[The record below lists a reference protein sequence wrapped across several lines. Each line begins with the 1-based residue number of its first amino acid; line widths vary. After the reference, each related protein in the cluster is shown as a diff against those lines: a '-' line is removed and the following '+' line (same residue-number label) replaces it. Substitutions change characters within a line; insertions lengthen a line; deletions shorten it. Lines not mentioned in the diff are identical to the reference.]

1 MALAVLKG
9 KVFFILLIGLIL
21 TGCGSD
27 TTDEVN
33 ESQRDLIPDSFEFT
47 SLDKVARQTQILSNT
62 ITVSGF
68 NEPLPISITGG
79 EYKIENRS
87 DFFTSRSGFISAGD
101 SLQLR
106 LTSSDD
112 FDTAKS
118 ATITIGNSS
127 ATFTV
132 ITGQQDLL
140 PANSFQ
146 MTDRSDVDPGSRITM
161 LDQVLVSGINDS
173 ATINIENGLYQIND
187 QAETSE
193 QGEVTAGDRISV
205 FVDASM
211 VYGGDKSVKLV
222 IGGREESA
230 TVSTRLANIVPD
242 DFSFDSVDSADV
254 DSFVT
259 SNMVVM
265 EGLEIASPIAIGNGE
280 YSIDGA
286 PFTSEFGYIYNGQS
300 LRVRLKTSISYSVL
314 NILLLE
320 LGGKAFTFSVTTRR
334 APDQSPD
341 ALVFNTV
348 ENAQLNEVYVSNS
361 VQVKGIDTATQ
372 VSIQNGEYSINGS
385 DFTSQ
390 SSTVNNNDLIR
401 IRTTAPDALNTSTI
415 STLLVGDKSATYT
428 VITKS
433 EYDLT
438 PNSFL
443 FNAASNKK
451 LETDVD
457 SEEITVEGIDRPVP
471 IRINNGLYS
480 INGGDFTSVEGQVAE
495 GDKVKLRLTTGRQFG
510 HLHQATVYIG
520 DVSRSFNV
528 TTEAIDQN
536 PDGFVIPAISGVPI
550 NTYVVSESRTV
561 SGINAP
567 TKISVVGGEYSI
579 NNGDYTDAEGTVE
592 NGQSI
597 KLRMASSAEFNKLTS
612 ASVTIG
618 TSTSYFQ
625 VTTQP
630 KDGIPL
636 SFSFPR
642 VQGAEPLE
650 FIYSE
655 IIEVQGFNI
664 PLNVSVQGWEAEYSI
679 EGGDFTSD
687 AGVISSGQKLQIRF
701 KSSSYFGR
709 TRDVLVTVGPYFT
722 KFYGSTREGEEPDD
736 FSFASKTG
744 LKKRVYAISDTVVL
758 QGFDTLS
765 VVNIE
770 GGEYSI
776 NGGEFTDSP
785 SAIESG
791 DSLQV
796 KVLTSNKFNTAASAQ
811 VTVGRVTK
819 EFVAKTDFEPFISLN
834 SLKDGNTK
842 IDHINEGTEL
852 EARAKCI
859 DDAKS
864 CVEEDTTFS
873 WFVDGIEDAV
883 SHEESYEVEGKFVNR
898 IISLVATPF
907 NKAGDAGTPITT
919 AISRTK
925 VQNIVGND
933 SAFAAL
939 NTDGT
944 VETWG
949 NAHCGGDGN
958 GIRDLVNVTHIAASK
973 CAFAALREDGSI
985 VAWGSN
991 KHGGDIRDFADQLTD
1006 VRMVIGSD
1014 TMFSVVKNDGTVVSW
1029 HDQVI
1034 SINNPP
1040 SPEDVKGITKIVEA
1054 RNQFAALST
1063 VDGNNKIVSW
1073 FSGSDFEPIENA
1085 IDLVSSEWGFSAYYK
1100 TGPSYWDIEI
1110 ITWGDTHLPNY
1121 HRAHRYPENLVATSK
1136 VFANFDGSYIQLWGE
1151 GSDEIDTSV
1160 PDISSG
1166 SYSYIHVNST
1176 DSAFAAVY
1184 DMRDATTPEEKG
1196 RIVTFGEI
1204 SSDFPMPEGVFGAR
1218 KIASTDGA
1226 FAAITEDGR
1235 VYTWGDQAMGAN
1247 SSLVQPKL
1255 KNVKEIY
1262 STERAFA
1269 ALTYD
1274 GEVITWGDEYFG
1286 GSNTVVDFENERF
1299 ADLAATADPRGS
1311 LKVNISA
1318 KSYAAISDEGKLF
1331 AWGDT
1336 LYGGLL
1342 PQEFEAYDDV
1352 EFVEANVSAFAAY
1365 TASGTLLSWGS
1376 FERPEIEIIDI
1387 DMVGSQPVKAEQFSM
1402 EGHVGVESIV
1412 STNHAFAALK
1422 NNGSVIAWGN
1432 PNYGGDSGDLNLND
1446 VVEVYSNRMAFA
1458 AKKRDGSII
1467 TWGHPEHGGDSSGVT
1482 GLDNVKYVV
1491 STGLAFAALKE
1502 DGTVISWGH
1511 ELFGGSTEVS
1521 SQLKNVTSLVASM
1534 TGFSALTDEGTVVY
1548 WGDSTQD
1555 GENNW
1560 ITQLEAE
1567 FDPDGTQVN
1576 EYERYSFYFRNL
1588 DEGLTNVASIQSSL
1602 MGFFAILNTGELKY
1616 WGYDYWLLPN
1626 YRFKEVIAD
1635 GSKFLG
1641 ITTDNRVVYSSTI
1654 GLGQIHYYDQ
1664 SINFDE
1670 NIEFAKVISDD
1681 AGNQDLYYML
1691 GLKSIRLGLES
1702 NLKKVRGHYL
1712 LDENG
1717 KIYDAFDMEPVDP
1730 TMPSEY
1736 YYHGMTNTIHSGFD
1750 LKSSSK
1756 AMEVRLN

>member
-9 KVFFILLIGLIL
+9 KVVLFLLIGLIL
-21 TGCGSD
+21 TGCGGETSD
-27 TTDEVN
+27 EIK
-33 ESQRDLIPDSFEFT
+33 ESQPDLIPDLIEFT
-47 SLDKVARQTQILSNT
+47 SIDKVARETQILSDK
-62 ITVSGF
+62 ITLSGF
-68 NEPLPISITGG
+68 TEPLPISITGG

-87 DFFTSRSGFISAGD
+87 NSFTHRSGSISAGD
-101 SLQLR
+101 SLQVR
-106 LTSSDD
+106 LTSSSD

-146 MTDRSDVDPGSRITM
+146 MKDRSDVDPGSRITM

-372 VSIQNGEYSINGS
+372 VSIQNGEYSINGGE
-385 DFTSQ
+385 FARQ
-390 SSTVNNNDLIR
+390 SGTVNNNDLIR
-401 IRTTAPDALNTSTI
+401 IRTTTPDALNTSTI

-636 SFSFPR
+636 NFSFAT
-642 VQGAEPLE
+642 VQDAEPLE

-655 IIEVQGFNI
+655 IVEVQGFNI
-664 PLNVSVQGWEAEYSI
+664 PLSVSVKYWDAEYSI
-679 EGGDFTSD
+679 DGGDFTSAD
-687 AGVISSGQKLQIRF
+687 GVISSGQKLQIRF

-709 TRDVLVTVGPYFT
+709 TRHVLVTVGPYFT
-722 KFYGSTREGEEPDD
+722 KFYGQTREGENPDE
-736 FSFASKTG
+736 FSFTPKTG
-744 LKKRVYAISDTVVL
+744 LKMREYATSDAVVL
-758 QGFDTLS
+758 QGFDSSS
-765 VVNIE
+765 VVNID

-785 SAIESG
+785 SIIESG

-811 VTVGRVTK
+811 VTVGWLKK
-819 EFVAKTDFEPFISLN
+819 EFVATTDFEPFIRLN
-834 SLKDGNTK
+834 SLKDGNTRVEH
-842 IDHINEGTEL
+842 IDEGTEL
-852 EARAKCI
+852 VARAKCI

-1014 TMFSVVKNDGTVVSW
+1014 TMFSVVKNDGTIVSW
-1029 HDQVI
+1029 YDRVI
-1034 SINNPP
+1034 NINNPP
-1040 SPEDVKGITKIVEA
+1040 STEDVKGITKVLEA

-1073 FSGSDFEPIENA
+1073 FSGSNFEPIENA

-1110 ITWGDTHLPNY
+1110 ITWGDTHLPTY
-1121 HRAHRYPENLVATSK
+1121 HRAHRYPEQLVATSK
-1136 VFANFDGSYIQLWGE
+1136 VFANFDGYYVQLWGE
-1151 GSDEIDTSV
+1151 GSDQIDTSV
-1160 PDISSG
+1160 ASG
-1166 SYSYIHVNST
+1166 NYYYTHVGST

-1196 RIVTFGEI
+1196 RVVTYGEI
-1204 SSDFPMPEGVFGAR
+1204 SNDFPMPEGVFGVR

-1247 SSLVQPKL
+1247 SSVVQPKL

-1299 ADLAATADPRGS
+1299 ADLAATGDPRGS

-1318 KSYAAISDEGKLF
+1318 KSYAAINNEGKLF

-1342 PQEFEAYDDV
+1342 PQEFKAYDDV

-1365 TASGTLLSWGS
+1365 TASGTLVSWGS

-1387 DMVGSQPVKAEQFSM
+1387 DMDGSQPVKAEQFSM

-1422 NNGSVIAWGN
+1422 NDGSVIAWGN
-1432 PNYGGDSGDLNLND
+1432 PNYGGDSGSLDLNGIA
-1446 VVEVYSNRMAFA
+1446 EIYSNRMAFA
-1458 AKKRDGSII
+1458 AKKQDGSIV
-1467 TWGHPEHGGDSSGVT
+1467 TWGHPEHGGDSSGVI

-1521 SQLKNVTSLVASM
+1521 AQLKNVTSLVASM
-1534 TGFSALTDEGTVVY
+1534 TGFSALTAEGKVVY
-1548 WGDSTQD
+1548 WGDSTKD
-1555 GENNW
+1555 GKNNW
-1560 ITQLEAE
+1560 VTQLEAE
-1567 FDPDGTQVN
+1567 FDPDGKLDN
-1576 EYERYSFYFRNL
+1576 GYERYRFYFRNL
-1588 DEGLTNVASIQSSL
+1588 DESLTDVTSIHSSL
-1602 MGFFAILNTGELKY
+1602 MGSFAVLKSGELKY
-1616 WGYDYWLLPN
+1616 WGYDFWLLPN
-1626 YRFKEVIAD
+1626 YKFKEILAD

-1670 NIEFAKVISDD
+1670 DIEFAKVISDD

-1712 LDENG
+1712 LDESG
-1717 KIYDAFDMEPVDP
+1717 KIYNAFDMDSVDP
-1730 TMPSEY
+1730 SISTEY
-1736 YYHGMTNTIHSGFD
+1736 YYHGMTNAIHDGFD
-1750 LKSSSK
+1750 LKPSNE
-1756 AMEVRLN
+1756 AVEVLRH